1 MSKIGEVIKERVNKV
16 LPKVFDSA
24 EKSLGHKLPKV
35 KIQDIDTYSTG
46 KLDSDGEYK
55 VSISGV
61 FVDAIISKKDGSFGK
76 IKKLVLATI
85 ENVLVTSGYEYRE
98 IYVTYERGEPSEFI
112 NESDENKSTEK
123 LKRLITNQLEGD
135 KEYTGKY
142 MMPYSSA
149 DDEYVDFIIKYH
161 IDRVSLW
168 KGDGKHCQYEGTI
181 YVTVEDVIVGF
192 EGTDDWERGHRVYDL
207 PSWVEDDFKDSIQS
221 EVEIYGKL
229 CLDVDYRS

>member
-149 DDEYVDFIIKYH
+149 DDEYGLKTTSKIQYKVKLKFMVNFVWMLITGVKMCILII
-161 IDRVSLW
+161 S
-168 KGDGKHCQYEGTI
+168 
-181 YVTVEDVIVGF
+181 
-192 EGTDDWERGHRVYDL
+192 
-207 PSWVEDDFKDSIQS
+207 
-221 EVEIYGKL
+221 
-229 CLDVDYRS
+229 

>member
-16 LPKVFDSA
+16 LPKVFDNA

-61 FVDAIISKKDGSFGK
+61 FVDVIISKKDGSFGK

-112 NESDENKSTEK
+112 NETTKDKITEK
-123 LKRLITNQLEGD
+123 YL
-135 KEYTGKY
+135 
-142 MMPYSSA
+142 
-149 DDEYVDFIIKYH
+149 
-161 IDRVSLW
+161 
-168 KGDGKHCQYEGTI
+168 
-181 YVTVEDVIVGF
+181 
-192 EGTDDWERGHRVYDL
+192 
-207 PSWVEDDFKDSIQS
+207 
-221 EVEIYGKL
+221 
-229 CLDVDYRS
+229 

>member
-61 FVDAIISKKDGSFGK
+61 FVDVIISKKDGSFGK

-112 NESDENKSTEK
+112 NETTKDKITEK
-123 LKRLITNQLEGD
+123 YLEIIKHKLDGD
-135 KEYTGKY
+135 KEYKGKY
-142 MMPYSSA
+142 LMPYTDE
-149 DDEYVDFIIKYH
+149 DDYVDFIINYH
-161 IDRVSLW
+161 VNKVSLW
-168 KGDGKHCQYEGTI
+168 KTNGKNCQYEGVA
-181 YVTVEDVIVGF
+181 YVKIDNLMVGF
-192 EGTDDWERGHRVYDL
+192 EGTTDWEKARITDL
-207 PSWVEDDFKDSIQS
+207 PSWVEDDFKDSIQD
-221 EVEIYGKL
+221 E
-229 CLDVDYRS
+229 LDIFDNICMDIDYD

>member
-16 LPKVFDSA
+16 LPKVFDNA

-61 FVDAIISKKDGSFGK
+61 FVDVIISKKDGSFGK

-112 NESDENKSTEK
+112 NETTKDKITEK
-123 LKRLITNQLEGD
+123 YLEIIKQKLDGD
-135 KEYTGKY
+135 KEYKGKY
-142 MMPYSSA
+142 LMPYTDE
-149 DDEYVDFIIKYH
+149 DDYVDFIINYH
-161 IDRVSLW
+161 VTKVSLW
-168 KGDGKHCQYEGTI
+168 KTNGKNCQYEGVA
-181 YVTVEDVIVGF
+181 YVKIDNLMVGF
-192 EGTDDWERGHRVYDL
+192 EGTTDWEKARITDL
-207 PSWVEDDFKDSIQS
+207 PSWVEDDFKDSIQD
-221 EVEIYGKL
+221 E
-229 CLDVDYRS
+229 LDIFDNICMDIDYN

>member
-16 LPKVFDSA
+16 LPKVFDIA

-61 FVDAIISKKDGSFGK
+61 FVDVIISKKDGSFGK

-112 NESDENKSTEK
+112 NETTKDKITEK
-123 LKRLITNQLEGD
+123 YLEIIKQKLDGD
-135 KEYTGKY
+135 KEYKGEY
-142 MMPYSSA
+142 LMPYTDE
-149 DDEYVDFIIKYH
+149 DDYVDFIINYH
-161 IDRVSLW
+161 VTKVSLW
-168 KGDGKHCQYEGTI
+168 KTNGKNCQYEGVA
-181 YVTVEDVIVGF
+181 YVKIDNLMVGF
-192 EGTDDWERGHRVYDL
+192 EGTTDWEKARITDL
-207 PSWVEDDFKDSIQS
+207 PSWVEDDFKDSIQD
-221 EVEIYGKL
+221 E
-229 CLDVDYRS
+229 LDIFDNICMDIDYD